1 MESGADQL
9 PVEKGE
15 CEMITNDYIGDGV
28 YVDFD
33 GCGIW
38 LYANDFDEPTD
49 KIYLEQ
55 EVLEALIRF
64 SERIGARK

>member
-1 MESGADQL
+1 
-9 PVEKGE
+9 
-15 CEMITNDYIGDGV
+15 MITNDYIGDGV

-64 SERIGARK
+64 SERMGARK